1 MRAVLAQALQA
12 RRGAAAAWVSDDTL
26 KIAKTSAARRQCHH
40 ATLVLAGQA
49 AKRYLFTQ
57 KCRQADAYTGRR
69 QGWGPGRYMC
79 IKYVCKR
86 QHFCVEIKGIITF
99 HQSFLLPVGEVY
111 FDCNP
116 KIGRISIID
125 FEDLLESSKEYR

>member
-1 MRAVLAQALQA
+1 MRAVLAQARQA
-12 RRGAAAAWVSDDTL
+12 RRGAAAAAWVSDDTL
-26 KIAKTSAARRQCHH
+26 KIAKTSAARRPRHH

-69 QGWGPGRYMC
+69 QGWGPGRCMG
-79 IKYVCKR
+79 KVCKR
-86 QHFCVEIKGIITF
+86 QHFCVEIKDIITF
-99 HQSFLLPVGEVY
+99 HKYFLLPVGKIY

-116 KIGRISIID
+116 KSV
-125 FEDLLESSKEYR
+125 ES